1 MQWFR
6 KPKGDNRASVR
17 YDDKDTKIL
26 STNNYLWAMNSKL
39 TGHLACAAAYGI
51 FGLNIVFCKDIANA
65 DTVSPEA
72 LFGMRMFLAAAIFWL
87 VSLFTQKEN
96 VPLKDIG
103 AMALAGVIGLA
114 MQQYTFL
121 KGITMSSTIDCSII
135 GSLTPMWAMIF
146 AAIFLKEPITGK
158 KVLGVVTSLAGAML
172 LIFTSLHFRGGQ
184 QSSTLGGIALLVA
197 NCFTFGAYL
206 GIFRPL
212 TQRYSIVTLMKWM
225 FLFAAVVA
233 IPLSLK
239 PILTVDYAS
248 VTPKLALEIAYL
260 IVLATFVAYFLI
272 PAGQRRLRPTI
283 VSMYTYLQPII
294 AVVVSIFAGM
304 DVLTWQKVLAIVLVF
319 AGVWIVNKS
328 RAAHAE

>member
-1 MQWFR
+1 M
-6 KPKGDNRASVR
+6 D
-17 YDDKDTKIL
+17 
-26 STNNYLWAMNSKL
+26 SKL
-39 TGHLACAAAYGI
+39 TGHLACAAAYTI

-72 LFGMRMFLAAAIFWL
+72 LFGMRMILACAIFWL
-87 VSLFTQKEN
+87 MSLFAKKEK
-96 VPLKDIG
+96 VPAKDVLL
-103 AMALAGVIGLA
+103 MALAGIVGLVLP
-114 MQQYTFL
+114 QYTFL

-146 AAIFLKEPITGK
+146 AAIFLKEPITGT
-158 KVLGVVTSLAGAML
+158 KVAGVVTSLAGVLL
-172 LIFTSLHFRGGQ
+172 LIFTSLHFQGGQ
-184 QSSTLGGIALLVA
+184 QSTATGIALLLA

-212 TQRYSIVTLMKWM
+212 TQRYGIITLMKWM
-225 FLFAAVVA
+225 FFFAMLVS

-239 PILTVDYAS
+239 SIISIDYAS
-248 VTPKLALEIAYL
+248 VSTRVAMEIAYL
-260 IVLATFVAYFLI
+260 VILATVVAYFLI

-294 AVVVSIFAGM
+294 AVVVSIISGM
-304 DVLTWQKVLAIVLVF
+304 DVLSWQKIVAIVLVF

-328 RAAHAE
+328 RAAA